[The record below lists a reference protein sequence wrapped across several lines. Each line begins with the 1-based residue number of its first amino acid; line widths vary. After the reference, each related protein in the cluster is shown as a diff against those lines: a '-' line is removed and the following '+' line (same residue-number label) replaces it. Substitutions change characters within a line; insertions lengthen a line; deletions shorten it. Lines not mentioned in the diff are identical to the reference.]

1 MSQEKFI
8 LPPEWAQQDA
18 VLMAWPHAA
27 TDWNYI
33 LNDIQNCFV
42 EIAKAIIKHERLI
55 IVAPDIDEPMQRL
68 STLPESH
75 RISYFAAPTNDT
87 WARDFGAISVANAA
101 GEISPLDYR
110 FNAWGLKFAACHDN
124 LINAALAKSGLFRN
138 ALISKK
144 DFVLEGGSIEAD
156 GNGTILTTSECLLS
170 PNRNPHLTQAQIEQ
184 RLKSDFG
191 AEKVLWLDFGYLAGD
206 DTDSHIDT
214 LARFAPNNTIVYV
227 QCTDPNDEHF
237 TQLSKMQSQLESFTN
252 AKGEPYTLIPLPM
265 PDAIIDP
272 DDEIRLPA
280 TYANFLIVNG
290 AVLVP
295 TYNQPQNDDLALQQI
310 AKAFPNHDI
319 VGIDCQPV
327 IRQHGS
333 LHCLTMQLPANSLRN
348 E

>member
-55 IVAPDIDEPMQRL
+55 IVAPDIDEPKQRL
-68 STLPESH
+68 QGLPDSH

-124 LINAALAKSGLFRN
+124 LINAVLAKSGLFRN

-227 QCTDPNDEHF
+227 QCADPNDEHF